1 MVGQYMYICGWI
13 YLCILM
19 LCCGFLCFFFFFITL
34 LSLGTCV
41 CTVFLE
47 YKEEAEKLQT
57 KTKVSLQKLN
67 EVNSVI
73 FFFFWVFGCC
83 CWRISSVVF
92 WRTFVDLSSCS
103 WHVLFVYLPNGGK
116 NRRQHVE
123 DMIDLSLL
131 IVKSL

>member
-1 MVGQYMYICGWI
+1 
-13 YLCILM
+13 M
-19 LCCGFLCFFFFFITL
+19 LCCGFLCFFFITL

-73 FFFFWVFGCC
+73 FFFFGCLVAVAGEF
-83 CWRISSVVF
+83 RVSF
-92 WRTFVDLSSCS
+92 FEELSS
-103 WHVLFVYLPNGGK
+103 
-116 NRRQHVE
+116 
-123 DMIDLSLL
+123 I
-131 IVKSL
+131 